1 MKKYIQIGLLCLQ
14 RLQCS
19 CIYLRFNVK
28 AERKTELCDELMTMV
43 KGGMKEVRKLESK
56 SNMTHPAFH

>member
-1 MKKYIQIGLLCLQ
+1 
-14 RLQCS
+14 
-19 CIYLRFNVK
+19 VK